1 MTIYTDPSGR
11 VWRTV
16 SPALANAVL
25 SMIGPDFSME
35 AAHALALP
43 GRKQVT
49 FMTPAAGH
57 GERHSNPAPD
67 G

>member
-35 AAHALALP
+35 AAMRLLYPEEASYIYDP
-43 GRKQVT
+43 GRW
-49 FMTPAAGH
+49 PWG
-57 GERHSNPAPD
+57 APL
-67 G
+67 